1 MGPLISWASIYGWFL
16 NSSIGKKPMQGKI
29 DFSRIDWQNVLAH
42 LGVEA
47 RLIENPKRRGPCP
60 IEQNGSPPFPLRQQG
75 RSRHLGLQLRRGRWC
90 SSGGAGQWNRRCRGC
105 KADQAGHPWL
115 SGIPP
120 GATAIRACWQE
131 DARGHRKGAQGS

>member
-60 IEQNGSPPFPLRQQG
+60 IEQTGSAPFPLPTKD
-75 RSRHLGLQLRRGRWC
+75 RRGPWGGQLGRGGGG
-90 SSGGAGQWNRRCRGC
+90 GGAGEWNRGCRGC
-105 KADQAGHPWL
+105 KADQAGDPWL